1 MPISRDF
8 KGGGYAS
15 GGPPFKKL
23 LTSAAP
29 FYADAQP
36 HLRARRPGTRWSLT
50 MDPTNIALWLIL
62 IAMIAI
68 IPCGCVMTRPRE
80 KQKDA
85 PSIK

>member
-1 MPISRDF
+1 
-8 KGGGYAS
+8 
-15 GGPPFKKL
+15 
-23 LTSAAP
+23 
-29 FYADAQP
+29 
-36 HLRARRPGTRWSLT
+36 